1 MMVRTLGACSTT
13 TCMACAS
20 TVCETTRH
28 DPDRDAETGRGW
40 IWDQPLI
47 NGRLKMTRKEQ
58 GGACA
63 AVLLFWDNAP
73 CR

>member
-1 MMVRTLGACSTT
+1 MMVRTLEACNTT

-20 TVCETTRH
+20 TACGTTRH
-28 DPDRDAETGRGW
+28 DPDRDAEAGRGW
-40 IWDQPLI
+40 IWDRPRI
-47 NGRLKMTRKEQ
+47 HGPLKMTRKEQ

-63 AVLLFWDNAP
+63 AVLLFWNSAR